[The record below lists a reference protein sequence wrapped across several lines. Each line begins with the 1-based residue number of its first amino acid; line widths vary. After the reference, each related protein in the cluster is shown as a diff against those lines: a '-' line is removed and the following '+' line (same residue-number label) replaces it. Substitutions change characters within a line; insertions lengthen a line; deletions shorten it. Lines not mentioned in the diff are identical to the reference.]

1 MGAWSKMTSVSKEKH
16 KAGKSVQ
23 KLLRE
28 FEAMELDIDFAAY
41 LLMSAGL
48 TLAMQN
54 NMSNSTEVVRLMT
67 ASMVAAQ
74 NNCEEEEE
82 EETCH

>member
-1 MGAWSKMTSVSKEKH
+1 MGAWSKMTSVSKEKY

-54 NMSNSTEVVRLMT
+54 NMGSSVELMRLMT
-67 ASMVAAQ
+67 ASMVCAS
-74 NNCEEEEE
+74 NNLTDEED
-82 EETCH
+82 ETCH

>member
-1 MGAWSKMTSVSKEKH
+1 MTSVSKEKY

-82 EETCH
+82 ETCH

>member
-1 MGAWSKMTSVSKEKH
+1 MTSVSKEKY

-54 NMSNSTEVVRLMT
+54 NMGSSVELMRLMT
-67 ASMVAAQ
+67 ASMVCAS
-74 NNCEEEEE
+74 NNLADEED
-82 EETCH
+82 ETCH

>member
-1 MGAWSKMTSVSKEKH
+1 MGAWSKMTSVSKEKY

-41 LLMSAGL
+41 LLLSAGL

-54 NMSNSTEVVRLMT
+54 NMSNSSEVVRRIG
-67 ASMVAAQ
+67 ASMFAAQ
-74 NNCEEEEE
+74 NDREEEE

>member
-1 MGAWSKMTSVSKEKH
+1 MGAWSKMTSVSKGKY

-54 NMSNSTEVVRLMT
+54 NISNSTEVVRLMT

-82 EETCH
+82 TCH

>member
-1 MGAWSKMTSVSKEKH
+1 MTSVSKEKH

-54 NMSNSTEVVRLMT
+54 NISNSTEVMRLMT

-82 EETCH
+82 ETCH

>member
-54 NMSNSTEVVRLMT
+54 NMGSSVEVMWLMT

-82 EETCH
+82 ETCH

>member
-1 MGAWSKMTSVSKEKH
+1 MTSVSKEKH

-54 NMSNSTEVVRLMT
+54 NMGSSVEVMRLMT

>member
-1 MGAWSKMTSVSKEKH
+1 
-16 KAGKSVQ
+16 
-23 KLLRE
+23 
-28 FEAMELDIDFAAY
+28 MELDIDFAAY

-54 NMSNSTEVVRLMT
+54 NISNSAEVMRLIA

-82 EETCH
+82 ETCH

>member
-1 MGAWSKMTSVSKEKH
+1 MGAWLKMTSVSKEKH

-54 NMSNSTEVVRLMT
+54 NISNSTEVMRLIA

-82 EETCH
+82 ETCH

>member
-1 MGAWSKMTSVSKEKH
+1 MGAWSKMTSVSKGKY

-54 NMSNSTEVVRLMT
+54 NISNSTEVMRLIA

-82 EETCH
+82 TCH